1 MAYNIWSLSTSDADR
16 EGGRVTDTYIQT
28 DVSNT
33 GKGILI
39 GSGDQADKYVVTGD
53 AAGVGA
59 QVMVKGFDSSDTI
72 DVSSF
77 AGVTETLVASLNG
90 DNVEVGIEVAV
101 LDENGEAVLDEDTGE
116 AVTTTEIRATLMG
129 TGLQEEDLSTALI
142 LSES

>member
-1 MAYNIWSLSTSDADR
+1 M
-16 EGGRVTDTYIQT
+16 
-28 DVSNT
+28 
-33 GKGILI
+33 I

-90 DNVEVGIEVAV
+90 DNVEVGVEVAV
-101 LDENGEAVLDEDTGE
+101 LDENGEAVLDEEGD

-129 TGLQEEDLSTALI
+129 TGLQQEDLSTALI